1 MVQKRQGKLI
11 PGVTKIG
18 SITATLNGKPQIFE
32 VYFGNRVSPLVND
45 KMMRL
50 PKDKYNLVLTKFMQ
64 GDGNGVYLPPTEQEQ
79 AEAIRIVAEQEQQRL
94 EKKKQQAA
102 MQRQAELEA
111 ENARKQAE
119 AEAAAKAKAE
129 AEAKAKAEAEELAR
143 QKAIQAKAEEDLRI
157 KQEAERMA
165 QEILAKKQAAAQPQ
179 PEVDDTMQADTS
191 HMFDDLEFDTPAPQP
206 ASKKKIKQE
215 RTAPLHSDYDQHKID
230 QAMNDS
236 NDDDIDEE
244 DEAEEDMQSASKQSR
259 ASKLM
264 NVVVCFALLVSLAMN
279 CFMFYKYMLTPN
291 AGGSTSAATEKSDD
305 SRKKTVNFE
314 VNGKTYQL
322 KVESSGLKD
331 GSSQIT
337 VYGIAST
344 SKGGKIENAVIPM
357 GVINLDDIS
366 LYSDEYYSN
375 QNTASPDVNK

>member
-1 MVQKRQGKLI
+1 
-11 PGVTKIG
+11 
-18 SITATLNGKPQIFE
+18 
-32 VYFGNRVSPLVND
+32 
-45 KMMRL
+45 
-50 PKDKYNLVLTKFMQ
+50 
-64 GDGNGVYLPPTEQEQ
+64 
-79 AEAIRIVAEQEQQRL
+79 
-94 EKKKQQAA
+94 

-165 QEILAKKQAAAQPQ
+165 QEILAKKQAAAQAQ
-179 PEVDDTMQADTS
+179 PVMPDASAAGDAQDDASDMFADL
-191 HMFDDLEFDTPAPQP
+191 DFDTPEPAP
-206 ASKKKIKQE
+206 KKKAKQK

-236 NDDDIDEE
+236 SDDDIDEE
-244 DEAEEDMQSASKQSR
+244 DEAEEDMQGASRQSR

-291 AGGSTSAATEKSDD
+291 AGGSTAAATEKSDD
-305 SRKKTVNFE
+305 SQKKTVNFE

-375 QNTASPDVNK
+375 QNTASPDANK